1 MVVCVWLDEMI
12 NTSKKRVNEMTFKK
26 SKTLAHL
33 EGNYAKRGGGMAIDH
48 AELRLHRTAV
58 VLNHAFE
65 EGGGLLWTCNDP
77 KLCTTMIDS
86 LTHFQRNRAI
96 GGGHSI

>member
-1 MVVCVWLDEMI
+1 
-12 NTSKKRVNEMTFKK
+12 
-26 SKTLAHL
+26 
-33 EGNYAKRGGGMAIDH
+33 MAMDH

-96 GGGHSI
+96 GGGHSTDIYASLLQHRIYMIVLRLNNLCTRVVSDPSLMVRLCL

>member
-1 MVVCVWLDEMI
+1 MVYRL
-12 NTSKKRVNEMTFKK
+12 TPKK
-26 SKTLAHL
+26 SKAPAHL
-33 EGNYAKRGGGMAIDH
+33 EGNHAKLGGGMAIDH
-48 AELRLHRTAV
+48 AELRLHRTSV

-96 GGGHSI
+96 GGGHST